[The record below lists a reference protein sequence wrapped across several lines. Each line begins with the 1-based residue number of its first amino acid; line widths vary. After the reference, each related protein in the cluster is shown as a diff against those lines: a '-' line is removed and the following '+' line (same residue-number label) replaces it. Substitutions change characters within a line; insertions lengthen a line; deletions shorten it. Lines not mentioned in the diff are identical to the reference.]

1 MGAIFTMKISYLLF
15 ITLLIFLTACGNT
28 IENVEQLTLNYWE
41 VNGKKQED
49 TTFTNKDE
57 QILNIFINAVNNAE
71 QIEEKKVIATEP
83 ILSFSMRLTDDEVK
97 SYHLW
102 INMNGEGYIQSL
114 HPNVN
119 RPSKIDKTSVA
130 DLTVFLSGKE
140 NVRIT
145 HEDIVFE
152 K

>member
-28 IENVEQLTLNYWE
+28 IENVEQITLNYWE

-102 INMNGEGYIQSL
+102 ISMNGEGYIQSL

-130 DLTVFLSGKE
+130 ELTVFLSGKE

>member
-28 IENVEQLTLNYWE
+28 IENVEQITLNYWE

>member
-1 MGAIFTMKISYLLF
+1 MGAIFTMKIFYLLF

-28 IENVEQLTLNYWE
+28 IENVEQITLNYWE